1 MLESR
6 FLFCGF
12 MVGSYYG
19 CHYVNDR
26 RAVPGWE
33 IEKRYFESRYR
44 YETAFIAAFKGIERL
59 FGVNQIKKSNLET
72 VLETR
77 RTFGIAPE
85 TRYTRYHEIF
95 SGHEK
100 HLTYSDLLAHFL
112 DLRNI
117 VAAHGNRNP
126 PECAKLIEDNVF
138 EIQLFLQELLSKAI
152 YARKQEGQAAGALDA
167 GSAVVSS
174 LQLT

>member
-1 MLESR
+1 
-6 FLFCGF
+6 
-12 MVGSYYG
+12 
-19 CHYVNDR
+19 
-26 RAVPGWE
+26 
-33 IEKRYFESRYR
+33 
-44 YETAFIAAFKGIERL
+44 
-59 FGVNQIKKSNLET
+59 
-72 VLETR
+72 
-77 RTFGIAPE
+77 
-85 TRYTRYHEIF
+85 
-95 SGHEK
+95 
-100 HLTYSDLLAHFL
+100 L